1 MDKER
6 LVEKIISDILKSKK
20 FEKKGN
26 MFFFDDDLIVSEYYE
41 EITKNGIRIAYL
53 SSYSPQ
59 GSVEARM
66 REALRKAIEVK
77 TSVLIKD
84 YMAN

>member
-6 LVEKIISDILKSKK
+6 LVEKIISNILKSKK
-20 FEKKGN
+20 FEAKGN
-26 MFFFDDDLIVSEYYE
+26 MFFFDDDLIVYNYE

-59 GSVEARM
+59 CSVEARM

-84 YMAN
+84 YMTN

>member
-6 LVEKIISDILKSKK
+6 LVEKIISNILKSKK
-20 FEKKGN
+20 FEGEDTT
-26 MFFFDDDLIVSEYYE
+26 FFFDDDLIVYNYE

-59 GSVEARM
+59 SSVEARM

-84 YMAN
+84 YMTN

>member
-26 MFFFDDDLIVSEYYE
+26 MFFFDDDLIVYNYE

-59 GSVEARM
+59 GSAETRM